1 MNMRIMGKLRG
12 TMDRAKEALLE
23 HAYLITLGAV
33 VAVIAASAMYTSR
46 VRTQYETQVQAAADA
61 PEVAQSPEPQMS
73 VFPVATPLPTI
84 APLTLGAFGTGAG
97 RVWPVSGEIVRAYT
111 PDEPVLWEALSCY
124 QAHRGVDIAGEAG
137 EVVLCIMD
145 GVVEEISRDELWGWR
160 VRIAQTDGSEAVY
173 AGLGFCT
180 LQEGQ
185 AITRGQTV
193 GELMK
198 AVPCEAEF
206 GAHLH
211 LELIREGKTAD
222 PQELLQHAARK

>member
-1 MNMRIMGKLRG
+1 
-12 TMDRAKEALLE
+12 
-23 HAYLITLGAV
+23 
-33 VAVIAASAMYTSR
+33 
-46 VRTQYETQVQAAADA
+46 
-61 PEVAQSPEPQMS
+61 MS